1 VKSTVAQERT
11 EGSNGFEPST
21 TPADR
26 ISAFREAF
34 AKKQVTYGGECSIPS
49 PYSVEL
55 MGYAGFDWLFMDLE
69 HSPISID
76 QLVPML
82 QASSI
87 TRTPMF
93 VRVPWLEP
101 GIIMRVLDAGAVG
114 VVVPMVNS
122 PEEAEQAVA
131 ACRYPPDGIRSWGPF
146 RSPDGPGFRQQRAA
160 GGAGFRPTL
169 SRALCMIQI
178 ETVAAVERVEEIVSV
193 PGVDGVF
200 VGVMDLALSGGLPM
214 VHPNED
220 PVHVARIERI
230 GKACTASG
238 VTAAI
243 HTHDHPGRWRDA
255 GFRMLMVGS
264 DEHGVVS
271 TAHAALERAREKV

>member
-1 VKSTVAQERT
+1 MEPTSTH
-11 EGSNGFEPST
+11 EPG
-21 TPADR
+21 PLDR
-26 ISAFREAF
+26 IAAFRQAF
-34 AKKQVTYGGECSIPS
+34 AECRVTFGGECSIPS

-55 MGYAGFDWLFMDLE
+55 MGNAGFDWLFMDLE

-101 GIIMRVLDAGAVG
+101 GVIMRVLDAGALG

-122 PEEAEQAVA
+122 PQDARAAVA
-131 ACRYPPDGIRSWGPF
+131 ATRYPPEGIRSWGPF

-160 GGAGFRPTL
+160 GGEGFQPKL
-169 SRALCMIQI
+169 SRSFCMIQI
-178 ETVAAVERVEEIVSV
+178 ETVAAVEQVEEIVSV

-200 VGVMDLALSGGLPM
+200 VGVMDLALSAGLPL

-220 PVHVARIERI
+220 PEHLARIDRI
-230 GKACTASG
+230 GKACRASG
-238 VTAAI
+238 VAAAI
-243 HTHDHPGRWRDA
+243 HTHDHPGRWLDA

-264 DEHGVVS
+264 DEHGLVS
-271 TAHAALERAREKV
+271 TARAALERARGAA